1 MTISKPTEPALS
13 AGEKTGDLE
22 NEIRVNMISLG
33 CPKNLVDSEMILGKL
48 GQEGF
53 VLTPDAVEADVIV
66 VNTCGFVESAKEES
80 VNTILEACEL
90 KQESETEKK
99 VVVTG
104 CLGQRYGKELSVEIP
119 ELDAIVGLGEYDS
132 LGTALKGLFGKTDG
146 GLHIQVSDP
155 DKACNAEVGR
165 FRLTPAHYGY
175 LRISEGCDNPCTF
188 CSIPAI
194 RGRFRSKSIEML
206 EAEARELVASGA
218 SELVLISQDTTS
230 YGVDIDGRFQLA
242 ELLRRLAAVDGV
254 EWIRLLYAYPAYLT
268 DEMIEAI
275 AELPEVVNYID
286 IPLQHISDN
295 MLRHMGRRMM
305 EAKTRDLLERMRAKI
320 PGLMLRTTFIVGFPG
335 EDDTE
340 FGILRDFVRDFEF
353 ERMGVFPY
361 SKEEGTPSAEFEGD
375 IPQEIIDQ
383 RLEELMLVQQEIAF
397 RHNQERIGEVT
408 EVLIDSAEQEQADP
422 MGGATFNAAIARS
435 YGESPEIDP
444 VIFIPPPGGEAC
456 EEERPGVMPEGVK
469 ELSFETPAPPPPA
482 VGERRTV
489 EIIGSRGY
497 DLIATIAGSGDHER
511 KDAGR

>member
-1 MTISKPTEPALS
+1 MTSSKPSRSTLS
-13 AGEKTGDLE
+13 GSEEGGELE
-22 NEIRVNMISLG
+22 NEIRVNMVSLG

-53 VLTPDAVEADVIV
+53 VLTPDAGEADVIV

-80 VNTILEACEL
+80 VNTILEACKL
-90 KQESETEKK
+90 KQDAETEKK

-104 CLGQRYGKELSVEIP
+104 CLGQRYGEELSREIP
-119 ELDAIVGLGEYDS
+119 ELDAIVGLGEYDD
-132 LGTALKGLFGKTDG
+132 LGNALKGLFGKTDG
-146 GLHIQVSDP
+146 GLYLQVSDP

-206 EAEARELVASGA
+206 EAEARELVESGA

-230 YGVDIDGRFQLA
+230 YGVDIDGRFRLA
-242 ELLRRLAAVDGV
+242 ELLRRLAAIDGV

-268 DEMIEAI
+268 DEMIDAI
-275 AELPEVVNYID
+275 AELPEVLNYID
-286 IPLQHISDN
+286 IPLQHISEK

-305 EAKTRDLLERMRAKI
+305 ETKTRDLLDRMRARI

-361 SKEEGTPSAEFEGD
+361 SKEEGTPSAEFED
-375 IPQEIIDQ
+375 ELPQELIDE
-383 RLEELMLVQQEIAF
+383 RLEELMLIQQEIAF
-397 RHNQERIGEVT
+397 RHNRQRAGEIS
-408 EVLIDSAEQEQADP
+408 EVIVDSAEEEREDP
-422 MGGATFNAAIARS
+422 LEGAPFRAAIARS

-444 VIFIPPPGGEAC
+444 VVFITAPGAEPCEDEPPAA
-456 EEERPGVMPEGVK
+456 MPEGVL
-469 ELSFETPAPPPPA
+469 ELSCEPPPPLPA
-482 VGERRTV
+482 AGERRTV
-489 EIIGSRGY
+489 EIIGGRGY
-497 DLIATIAGSGDHER
+497 DLLATIAGSGEHER
-511 KDAGR
+511 KNAGR

>member
-1 MTISKPTEPALS
+1 MTISKPTEPAHGG
-13 AGEKTGDLE
+13 GEKTGDLE
-22 NEIRVNMISLG
+22 NEIRVNMVSLG

-146 GLHIQVSDP
+146 GLHLQVSDP

-275 AELPEVVNYID
+275 AELPEVLNYID

-305 EAKTRDLLERMRAKI
+305 
-320 PGLMLRTTFIVGFPG
+320 
-335 EDDTE
+335 
-340 FGILRDFVRDFEF
+340 
-353 ERMGVFPY
+353 
-361 SKEEGTPSAEFEGD
+361 
-375 IPQEIIDQ
+375 
-383 RLEELMLVQQEIAF
+383 
-397 RHNQERIGEVT
+397 
-408 EVLIDSAEQEQADP
+408 
-422 MGGATFNAAIARS
+422 
-435 YGESPEIDP
+435 
-444 VIFIPPPGGEAC
+444 
-456 EEERPGVMPEGVK
+456 
-469 ELSFETPAPPPPA
+469 
-482 VGERRTV
+482 
-489 EIIGSRGY
+489 
-497 DLIATIAGSGDHER
+497 
-511 KDAGR
+511 